1 MAESSGC
8 GWKVGRRVGGGWW
21 LVVVV
26 VVELLVVVVV
36 VAEDKGCVCLLRGL
50 GLAGLGLAVFG

>member
-1 MAESSGC
+1 
-8 GWKVGRRVGGGWW
+8 

-26 VVELLVVVVV
+26 VVELLVVVV

>member
-1 MAESSGC
+1 MAVSSGC
-8 GWKVGRRVGGGWW
+8 GWKVGRRVGGWWW

-26 VVELLVVVVV
+26 VVELLVVVV

>member
-1 MAESSGC
+1 MAVSSGC

-21 LVVVV
+21 LVVVELLV
-26 VVELLVVVVV
+26 VVVVVVV